1 MTPSALARLTAV
13 ELLECAGTLLVL
25 QTAASAVEP
34 ILCVS
39 TDESIIGF
47 CGHVDLGTGIRTALA
62 QIVAE
67 ELDLGADR
75 VEMVLGD
82 TARVPDQGATIASNS
97 IQKAALPLRKAAAQ
111 ARVALLELAAA
122 RLGTRIAELDVA
134 EGRISVRNSDLSIT
148 FGQLI
153 GSGRI
158 HLLLNQE
165 QPVKAASD
173 YRVVGKRQSRVDIPA
188 KATGQLVYV
197 HDMRVDGMLHGRV
210 VRPPY
215 VGIDHGPFVGTSL
228 VSVNRDSIAHLPGI
242 VAVVVEGDFIG
253 IVAEREEQA
262 AAAAEALQVEWKPVP
277 QLRELDDLAAALT
290 ANPST
295 PRRLQ
300 DKGNVDAALAG
311 SAQRLPRR
319 YVWPY
324 QLHASI
330 GPSCAVADVRGDSAA
345 IWSGTQNPHD
355 LRNDIARLLDMAVVA
370 VEVIRMEA
378 AGCYGRNCADDVS
391 ADAALLSRA
400 VGRPVRVQ
408 LTREQEHLWE
418 PKGTAQLI
426 EVDGGLD
433 ADGHVTAYDFQSRYP
448 SNGASTLA
456 LLLTG
461 RIPPTPQVWE
471 MGDRTSVA
479 PYDYRNMRVT
489 IHDMAPIVR
498 ASWLRGVSALPNT
511 FAHESWIDEAAAA
524 AAVDPIEYRLRYL
537 RDPRVRELVLQTAER
552 ANWQPHTK
560 WGSLGAP
567 AGGSFA
573 GRSVAGRSVTDGDVL
588 HGRGFAYALY
598 VHGKFPGEQA
608 AWSAWVADVEVNR
621 TSGDVFVTRITN
633 GHDAGLM
640 INPAGVQHQIHGNVI
655 QSISRATREAVSFS
669 QGMPVAREWGSY
681 PIITFPELP
690 QIDTLM
696 INRPEQPPLGVG
708 EAASVPSAAAIANA
722 IYDACGVRFREP
734 PFTPEKIRAGL
745 GIARLPEAAQ
755 PATERRPSGERGNP
769 QRGSARES
777 PAGTP
782 QSRERKSWRGFLAG
796 ASISV
801 AGLAAAIFPWR
812 PAIAPIERP
821 DPSAYSA
828 ATIERGRQ
836 LAALGDCA
844 VCHTSEGGRTNAGGR
859 SLETPFGLI
868 YTTNITPDPETGLGN
883 WSYTAFERAMR
894 EGIHRDGRHLYPA
907 FPYTHFTRTS
917 EPDLQA
923 LYAYLMAQESVR
935 QRPPQTRLGFPFNLR
950 PLMAGWNALFLKVG
964 TLAADPLQ
972 SDAWNRGRYLVEGLG
987 HCSACHSP
995 RNALGAETGGK
1006 DDYLAGGWVDGWE
1019 APALTRL
1026 SLAPVPW
1033 DKESL
1038 YAYLRTGYSTLHG
1051 SAAGPMAPVV
1061 EELLTLPD
1069 RDIDAMAIYLA
1080 SLNQPGLHTER
1091 QAVAAAVEA
1100 RALMATVAVA
1110 TASSSGAAGARLYE
1124 GACAVCHQ
1132 GGERPDV
1139 FGIRPSLAVNSN
1151 LHSDRPD
1158 NLVRVILEGVS
1169 TDASG
1174 RHGTMPGFRNHF
1186 DDRQMSA
1193 LVRYLRATFAPER
1206 PAWTDV
1212 EQTIGRLRTEEAA
1225 GSRQARNRPL

>member
-1 MTPSALARLTAV
+1 MTPSVLARLTAA
-13 ELLECAGTLLVL
+13 ELLEHAGTLVVL
-25 QTAASAVEP
+25 RTAGTAVEP
-34 ILCVS
+34 LLCIS
-39 TDESIIGF
+39 ASESVIGF

-67 ELDLGADR
+67 ELDIAAER

-82 TARVPDQGATIASNS
+82 TARAPDQGATIASNS
-97 IQKAALPLRKAAAQ
+97 IQKAAVPLRSAAAQ
-111 ARVALLELAAA
+111 ARAALLELAAA
-122 RLGTRIAELDVA
+122 RLGAQVAELEVA
-134 EGRISVRNSDLSIT
+134 EGRISVRNSDRCMT
-148 FGQLI
+148 FGQAI

-158 HLLLNQE
+158 HLPLNEAQAL
-165 QPVKAASD
+165 KAVSD

-188 KATGQLVYV
+188 KATGQPVYV
-197 HDMRVDGMLHGRV
+197 HDVRVDGMLHGRV

-215 VGIDHGPFVGTSL
+215 VGIDHGAFVGTSL
-228 VSVNRDSIAHLPGI
+228 VSADRDSIAHLPGI
-242 VAVVVEGDFIG
+242 VAIVVEGDFIG

-262 AAAAEALQVEWKPVP
+262 AAAAEALRVEWKPVP

-300 DKGNVDAALAG
+300 DKGNVDGALAG
-311 SAQRLPRR
+311 AAHRLSRR

-324 QLHASI
+324 QLHGSI
-330 GPSCAVADVRGDSAA
+330 GPSCAVADVRGDGAA
-345 IWSGTQNPHD
+345 VWSGTQNPHD
-355 LRNDIARLLDMAVVA
+355 LRNDIARLLDMPVAA

-400 VGRPVRVQ
+400 VSRPVRVQ

-461 RIPPTPQVWE
+461 RIPSTPPVWE

-511 FAHESWIDEAAAA
+511 FAHESWIDEAAATA
-524 AAVDPIEYRLRYL
+524 VVDPVEYRLRYL
-537 RDPRVRELVLQTAER
+537 RDPRARALVLQTAER

-560 WGSLGAP
+560 WGSLGA
-567 AGGSFA
+567 
-573 GRSVAGRSVTDGDVL
+573 DGDVVR
-588 HGRGFAYALY
+588 GRGFAYALY
-598 VHGKFPGEQA
+598 IHGKFPGEQA

-621 TSGDVFVTRITN
+621 ATGEVCVTRITN

-669 QGMPVAREWGSY
+669 QGMPAAREWGSY

-690 QIDTLM
+690 RIDTLM
-696 INRPEQPPLGVG
+696 INRPEQPPLGAG
-708 EAASVPSAAAIANA
+708 ESASVPSAAAIANA

-745 GIARLPEAAQ
+745 GLAPWPETRQ
-755 PATERRPSGERGNP
+755 PATERL
-769 QRGSARES
+769 ARES
-777 PAGTP
+777 PAGMAA
-782 QSRERKSWRGFLAG
+782 SERRERKPWRGFFAG
-796 ASISV
+796 ASISL
-801 AGLAAAIFPWR
+801 AGLAAAVFPWR
-812 PAIAPIERP
+812 AAIAPIERP
-821 DPSAYSA
+821 DPGAYSA
-828 ATIERGRQ
+828 TTIERGRQ

-844 VCHTSEGGRTNAGGR
+844 VCHTSEGGLTNAGGR
-859 SLETPFGLI
+859 PLETPFGVI
-868 YTTNITPDPETGLGN
+868 YTTNITPDSETGLGN

-923 LYAYLMAQESVR
+923 LYAYLMAQEPVR
-935 QRPPQTRLGFPFNLR
+935 QQPPRTRLGFPFNFR
-950 PLMAGWNALFLKVG
+950 PLMAGWNALFLRVG

-1006 DDYLAGGWVDGWE
+1006 DDHLAGGWADGWE
-1019 APALTRL
+1019 APALTQL
-1026 SLAPVPW
+1026 SHAPVPW

-1038 YAYLRTGYSTLHG
+1038 YAYLRTGYSPLHG
-1051 SAAGPMAPVV
+1051 SAAGPMAPVI

-1069 RDIDAMAIYLA
+1069 QDIDAMAIYLA
-1080 SLNQPGLHTER
+1080 SLNPPGLSAER
-1091 QAVAAAVEA
+1091 QAVAAAVESRVVPA
-1100 RALMATVAVA
+1100 AAAAAM
-1110 TASSSGAAGARLYE
+1110 ASSSGSVGARLYE
-1124 GACAVCHQ
+1124 GACAVCHE

-1169 TDASG
+1169 TQASG
-1174 RHGTMPGFRNHF
+1174 RHGAMPGFRNHF
-1186 DDRQMSA
+1186 DDRQMST

-1206 PAWTDV
+1206 PAWTEV
-1212 EQTIGRLRTEEAA
+1212 ERTIGRIRGAPAPAA
-1225 GSRQARNRPL
+1225 TH

>member
-1 MTPSALARLTAV
+1 VTPSALAHLTAA
-13 ELLECAGTLLVL
+13 ELLQQAGTLLVL
-25 QTAASAVEP
+25 RTVEAAVEP
-34 ILCVS
+34 LLCISASDSV
-39 TDESIIGF
+39 IGF

-67 ELDLGADR
+67 ELDIAAER

-82 TARVPDQGATIASNS
+82 TARTPDQGATIASNS
-97 IQKAALPLRKAAAQ
+97 IQKAAVPLRSAAAQ
-111 ARVALLELAAA
+111 ARAALVELAAV
-122 RLGTRIAELDVA
+122 RLGAHVAELEVA
-134 EGRISVRNSDLSIT
+134 EGHISVRNSDLSIT

-153 GSGRI
+153 GSARI
-158 HLLLNQE
+158 HLPLNE
-165 QPVKAASD
+165 AQPLKAASG
-173 YRVVGKRQSRVDIPA
+173 YRVVGKRQPRVDIPA
-188 KATGQLVYV
+188 KATGQRVFV
-197 HDMRVDGMLHGRV
+197 HDMRVEGMLHGRV

-228 VSVNRDSIAHLPGI
+228 VAVDRDSIAHLPGI

-277 QLRELDDLAAALT
+277 QLRPLDDLAAALT

-300 DKGNVDAALAG
+300 DKGNVDGALAG
-311 SAQRLPRR
+311 AAQRLSRR

-330 GPSCAVADVRGDSAA
+330 GPSCAVADVRGDGASV
-345 IWSGTQNPHD
+345 WSGTQNPHE
-355 LRNDIARLLDMAVVA
+355 LRNDIARLLGMAVTA

-400 VGRPVRVQ
+400 VGLPVRVQ

-418 PKGTAQLI
+418 PKGTAQLM

-433 ADGHVTAYDFQSRYP
+433 AQGHATAYDYQSRYP

-461 RIPPTPQVWE
+461 RIPPTAPVWE
-471 MGDRTSVA
+471 MGDRTCVA

-537 RDPRVRELVLQTAER
+537 NDPRVRELVLQTAER
-552 ANWQPHTK
+552 AHWQAHTS
-560 WGSLGAP
+560 WGSLGA
-567 AGGSFA
+567 A
-573 GRSVAGRSVTDGDVL
+573 GDVL
-588 HGRGFAYALY
+588 RGRGFAYALY

-608 AWSAWVADVEVNR
+608 AWSTWVADVEVNR
-621 TSGDVFVTRITN
+621 TSGEVCVTRVTT

-669 QGMPVAREWGSY
+669 QGMPAAREWGGY

-690 QIDTLM
+690 QIDNLM
-696 INRPEQPPLGVG
+696 IDRPEQPPLGVG
-708 EAASVPSAAAIANA
+708 ESASVPSAAAIANA

-745 GIARLPEAAQ
+745 GLAQLPETTQ
-755 PATERRPSGERGNP
+755 SATEPL
-769 QRGSARES
+769 ARKS
-777 PAGTP
+777 PAGMP
-782 QSRERKSWRGFLAG
+782 APARGARPWRTFLAG
-796 ASISV
+796 ASISL
-801 AGLAAAIFPWR
+801 AGLAAALLPWR
-812 PAIAPIERP
+812 AAIAPIERP
-821 DPSAYSA
+821 DPGAYSA

-844 VCHTSEGGRTNAGGR
+844 VCHTSVGGHTNAGGR
-859 SLETPFGLI
+859 PLETPFGVI

-907 FPYTHFTRTS
+907 FPYMHFTRTS

-923 LYAYLMAQESVR
+923 LYAYLMAQEPVR
-935 QRPPQTRLGFPFNLR
+935 QRPPLTRLGFPFNLR

-972 SDAWNRGRYLVEGLG
+972 SDPWNRGRYLVEGLG

-995 RNALGAETGGK
+995 RNALGAEIDGEG
-1006 DDYLAGGWVDGWE
+1006 DHLSGGWADGWE

-1026 SLAPVPW
+1026 SIAPVPW

-1038 YAYLRTGYSTLHG
+1038 YEYLRTGYSPLHG
-1051 SAAGPMAPVV
+1051 AAAGPMAPVI

-1069 RDIDAMAIYLA
+1069 QDIDAIAIYLA
-1080 SLNQPGLHTER
+1080 SLNPPGLSAER
-1091 QAVAAAVEA
+1091 KGVATALEA
-1100 RALMATVAVA
+1100 RAVTASAAAAM
-1110 TASSSGAAGARLYE
+1110 ASSSGTAGMRLYE
-1124 GACAVCHQ
+1124 GACAVCHE
-1132 GGERPDV
+1132 GGDRPDV
-1139 FGIRPSLAVNSN
+1139 FGIRPSLAVNTN

-1158 NLVRVILEGVS
+1158 NLVRVIMEGVS
-1169 TDASG
+1169 TQASG
-1174 RHGTMPGFRNHF
+1174 RHGAMPGFRNHF
-1186 DDRQMSA
+1186 DDRQMNA
-1193 LVRYLRATFAPER
+1193 LVRYLRATFAPDR
-1206 PAWTDV
+1206 PAWTEV
-1212 EQTIGRLRTEEAA
+1212 EQTISRLRGAQTTAA
-1225 GSRQARNRPL
+1225 ASAAKPVAATPSGAHL

>member
-1 MTPSALARLTAV
+1 MTPSALARLTAA
-13 ELLECAGTLLVL
+13 ELLEHAGTLLVL
-25 QTAASAVEP
+25 RTVGAAVEP
-34 ILCVS
+34 LLCISASDDIV
-39 TDESIIGF
+39 GF

-67 ELDLGADR
+67 ELDIVAER

-82 TARVPDQGATIASNS
+82 TARAPDQGPTIASNS
-97 IQKAALPLRKAAAQ
+97 IQKAAPPLRSAAAQ
-111 ARVALLELAAA
+111 ARAALLELAAA
-122 RLGTRIAELDVA
+122 QMGTPIAGLEVV
-134 EGRISVRNSDLSIT
+134 EGRIRVGNSDRGMT

-153 GSGRI
+153 GSDRI
-158 HLLLNQE
+158 RLPLNE
-165 QPVKAASD
+165 AQPLKATSD

-188 KATGQLVYV
+188 KATGRFVYV
-197 HDMRVDGMLHGRV
+197 HDVRVDGMLHGRV

-228 VSVNRDSIAHLPGI
+228 VAVDRDSIAHLPGI

-262 AAAAEALQVEWKPVP
+262 AAAAEVLRVEWKPVP
-277 QLRELDDLAAALT
+277 ALRELDDLAAALT

-311 SAQRLPRR
+311 AAQRLSRR

-330 GPSCAVADVRGDSAA
+330 GPSCAVADVRSDGAA
-345 IWSGTQNPHD
+345 VWSGTQNPHD
-355 LRNDIARLLDMAVVA
+355 LRNDVARLLDMPAA
-370 VEVIRMEA
+370 TVEVIRMEA

-418 PKGTAQLI
+418 PKGTAQLM

-433 ADGHVTAYDFQSRYP
+433 AQGHATAYDFQSRYP

-461 RIPPTPQVWE
+461 RIPPTPPVWE

-511 FAHESWIDEAAAA
+511 FAHESWIDEAAAT
-524 AAVDPIEYRLRYL
+524 AAVDPVEYRLRYL
-537 RDPRVRELVLQTAER
+537 RDPRARELVLQTAQR
-552 ANWQPHTK
+552 AHWQPHTK
-560 WGSLGAP
+560 WGSLGA
-567 AGGSFA
+567 
-573 GRSVAGRSVTDGDVL
+573 DGDVL

-621 TSGDVFVTRITN
+621 ATGEVFVTHITN

-669 QGMPVAREWGSY
+669 HGMPAAREWGSY
-681 PIITFPELP
+681 PIITFPEVP
-690 QIDTLM
+690 RIDTLM
-696 INRPEQPPLGVG
+696 IDRPEQPPLGVG
-708 EAASVPSAAAIANA
+708 ESASVPSAAAIANA

-745 GIARLPEAAQ
+745 GIARLPEVAPPVAV
-755 PATERRPSGERGNP
+755 PERRG
-769 QRGSARES
+769 
-777 PAGTP
+777 
-782 QSRERKSWRGFLAG
+782 RKSWRGFFAG
-796 ASISV
+796 ASISL
-801 AGLAAAIFPWR
+801 AGLAAAVFPWR

-821 DPSAYSA
+821 DPGTYSA
-828 ATIERGRQ
+828 ATVERGRQ

-844 VCHTSEGGRTNAGGR
+844 VCHTSQGGLTNAGGR
-859 SLETPFGLI
+859 PLETPFGLI

-923 LYAYLMAQESVR
+923 LYAYLMAQEPVR
-935 QRPPQTRLGFPFNLR
+935 LQPPLTRLNFPFNLR
-950 PLMAGWNALFLKVG
+950 PLMAAWNALFLKVG
-964 TLAADPLQ
+964 TLTADPSQ

-1006 DDYLAGGWVDGWE
+1006 EDYLAGGWVDGWE

-1026 SLAPVPW
+1026 SLAPIPW

-1038 YAYLRTGYSTLHG
+1038 YAYLRTGYSPLHG
-1051 SAAGPMAPVV
+1051 SAAGPMAPVI

-1069 RDIDAMAIYLA
+1069 LDIDAMATYLA
-1080 SLNQPGLHTER
+1080 SFNQPGLNVEPR
-1091 QAVAAAVEA
+1091 AAAA
-1100 RALMATVAVA
+1100 AMP
-1110 TASSSGAAGARLYE
+1110 SSAGTPGARLYD
-1124 GACAVCHQ
+1124 GACAVCHE
-1132 GGERPDV
+1132 GGDRPDV
-1139 FGIRPSLAVNSN
+1139 FGIRPSLALNTN

-1158 NLVRVILEGVS
+1158 NLVRVILEGV
-1169 TDASG
+1169 TTEASG
-1174 RHGTMPGFRNHF
+1174 RHGAMPAFRNHF
-1186 DDRQMSA
+1186 DDRQMST
-1193 LVRYLRATFAPER
+1193 LVRYLRATFAPQR
-1206 PAWTDV
+1206 PAWTEV
-1212 EQTIGRLRTEEAA
+1212 EQTVARLRTEEAA
-1225 GSRQARNRPL
+1225 ATPPRGPLVPPLILR